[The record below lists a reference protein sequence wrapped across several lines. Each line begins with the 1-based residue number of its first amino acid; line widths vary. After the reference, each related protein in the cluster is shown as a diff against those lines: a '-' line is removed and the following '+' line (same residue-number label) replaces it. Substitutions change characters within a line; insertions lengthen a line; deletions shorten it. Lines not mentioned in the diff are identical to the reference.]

1 MCWRDGAHA
10 AILGSVT
17 TPDPPPFALDGTV
30 SRDKLLELLAVPAE
44 LPELDFKAEC
54 DLNDHGALMEITKDL
69 GAMMIRGG
77 YLVVGASDSGQVLG
91 LPAGQERLF
100 DEAVLVPKVTRY
112 LAPGFQI
119 RAAVQR
125 VPNVAGGVPVA
136 LVWAAPHSDGCCLL
150 IANGEYDAGGKT
162 KFAFRAGQVY
172 ARHGTRSVPAVPAD
186 LAVAVAGV
194 VSREKDAWRAEHAE
208 QTERTIRAA
217 VSGLSVAMGPAD
229 SFTWQLDADRFDTS
243 TVELMRRD
251 DDIPIQR
258 MLRAATRDVR
268 RLTLAGGGS
277 AVSDLV
283 VVLDRITTVA
293 ALGLEHRRP
302 QTTKMAVQALL
313 AAYDTSVREQHM
325 QSPGRL
331 PAQLVWLRVA
341 ERLYAL
347 GGLAVRLRDWPTVR
361 ELVLAPVPALDTPPA
376 RAWPWH
382 RHALT
387 QASRAALFT
396 EALPD
401 GGSQQLS
408 LLLFARAAAAALPA
422 LHPDLSE
429 APAPGMGGPD
439 PLLGSI
445 RQFDLLVA
453 VVSGVAAGARDG
465 RNLFEVSYPNYART
479 DGTLANP
486 AASLLVL
493 DAAARQALIPHAT
506 DFELAR
512 VLDLADNNAQP
523 ESRGFW
529 GWERYTDPRVQAFI
543 AQHDPDSRPTR

>member
-1 MCWRDGAHA
+1 M
-10 AILGSVT
+10 
-17 TPDPPPFALDGTV
+17 
-30 SRDKLLELLAVPAE
+30 
-44 LPELDFKAEC
+44 
-54 DLNDHGALMEITKDL
+54 
-69 GAMMIRGG
+69 
-77 YLVVGASDSGQVLG
+77 
-91 LPAGQERLF
+91 
-100 DEAVLVPKVTRY
+100 
-112 LAPGFQI
+112 
-119 RAAVQR
+119 
-125 VPNVAGGVPVA
+125 
-136 LVWAAPHSDGCCLL
+136 
-150 IANGEYDAGGKT
+150 
-162 KFAFRAGQVY
+162 
-172 ARHGTRSVPAVPAD
+172 PAVPAD
-186 LAVAVAGV
+186 LAVAVACV

-208 QTERTIRAA
+208 QTEQTIRAA

-313 AAYDTSVREQHM
+313 AAYDTSVREQHT

-361 ELVLAPVPALDTPPA
+361 ELVLEPVPALATPPA

-387 QASRAALFT
+387 QASRAELFT

-408 LLLFARAAAAALPA
+408 LMLFARAAAAALPA

-429 APAPGMGGPD
+429 VPAPGMGGPD
-439 PLLGSI
+439 PLLGSLC
-445 RQFDLLVA
+445 QFDLLVA
-453 VVSGVAAGARDG
+453 VVSGVAAGAREG
-465 RNLFEVSYPNYART
+465 RDLFEVSYPNYART

-493 DAAARQALIPHAT
+493 DAAARQALVPDAT

-529 GWERYTDPRVQAFI
+529 GWEGYTDPRVQAFI
-543 AQHDPDSRPTR
+543 ARHDPDSHRTR